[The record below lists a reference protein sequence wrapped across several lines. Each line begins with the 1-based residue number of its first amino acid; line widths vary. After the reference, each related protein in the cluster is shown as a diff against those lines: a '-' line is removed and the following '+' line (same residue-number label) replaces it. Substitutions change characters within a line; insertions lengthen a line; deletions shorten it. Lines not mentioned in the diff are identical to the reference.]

1 MDQTT
6 ENQKGFIAWF
16 ANNSVAANLLMIMIV
31 VAGLMT
37 AFTIKKR
44 MFPDFAVNTVQVEV
58 IYPGAGP
65 EDVEQGVLVKLEE
78 SLRDISGI
86 KKVVSITWEGYG
98 RLRVELESGYEID
111 QLYDDVKTAVE
122 GVTNLPTEAEE
133 PTVTKLEQ
141 NEQVLY
147 ISLYGD
153 MDRIS
158 LQRMAQTLQDELL
171 TLPDVLSTNLLGES
185 DLEISILVSENKL
198 RQYGL
203 TFDEVARAL
212 RASSIDVA
220 GGSIKTDDGD
230 IAVKTRGQAYKGFD
244 FYDFEIRTNPDGSRL
259 LLSDIATIHDGFE
272 ETQGLVRFNGKTAVA
287 IEIVSETEQNDIR
300 TSKAVRA
307 YLDERKASL
316 PQGME
321 VKIWGDIS
329 HYLQGRMDMMMENMF
344 YGAILVFLL
353 LSLFLRIRVAV
364 WVIVGIP
371 VCFLGAIWLMP
382 NGFMP
387 VSINMLSLFAFIL
400 VLGIVVDDAIIIGES
415 VYTQISRHGH
425 TPENVVAGVKRV
437 VVPATF
443 GVLTTM
449 AVFIPLLM
457 IEGSGEPFF
466 TAISLVVIFCLVFSL
481 VESKMI
487 LPAHLAHMKKLEQG
501 TAKKGFFTRVQ
512 DRFAQWLERFVERRY
527 LPLISS
533 AVRNRYVTISVFMG
547 LMVVLVGVIQSPL
560 IRFSFFPEVPS
571 EFIRVELEMN
581 AGSSIA
587 ERDSALTRIE
597 QSMFKVDKTYRDSH
611 PDESGLFDGMMLW
624 SQGDTTGI
632 VFVELTKNETRTIGP
647 KETADLWREE
657 TGEILGVKQLTFSSG
672 QNAGGS
678 KPVYFRLTGSDSEQL
693 DQAAAALEKH
703 LNSYEGLFDVENSA
717 DASADEVVIDILP
730 SAQALG
736 LSLADLGN
744 QVRQG
749 FYGEEVQKIQRGR
762 EEVKVILRYPPDER
776 NDLTDLEKVRIRTAD
791 GNEVPFYQVA
801 SVEQGEGASFIR
813 RTDGKR
819 SLAVSAD
826 LDKETLD
833 TQTVVDDVIENFAPE
848 LKARYPEV
856 DIVLGG
862 ATKEEMDSLQQLL
875 VLTTMAMLLVYALI
889 AIPLKSYLQPMIIMG
904 IIPFGLVG
912 AVIGHLILDLQLSM
926 MSIFG
931 LIALAGV
938 LVNDSLI
945 LVDFINK
952 GRDQGMSLYHA
963 AIHAGKERFRA
974 IILTSLTT
982 FLGLVPITLE
992 QSLQAQFV
1000 IPMAVSL
1007 GFGILFATAITLIL
1021 TPALYLVIE
1030 DIKSFLRWVWTG
1042 QRRPD
1047 MEIGKFSEPTYEP
1060 RREVETTT

>member
-16 ANNSVAANLLMIMIV
+16 ANNPVAANLLMILIV

-44 MFPDFAVNTVQVEV
+44 MFPDFAVNNVQIEV
-58 IYPGAGP
+58 VYPGAGP
-65 EDVEQGVLVKLEE
+65 EDIEQSVLLKLEE
-78 SLRDISGI
+78 SLRDVTGI

-98 RLRVELESGYEID
+98 RLRVELESGYDID
-111 QLYDDVKTAVE
+111 QLYDDVKTAIE
-122 GVTNLPTEAEE
+122 SVTNLPSEAEE

-141 NEQVLY
+141 NEQVLF

-153 MDRIS
+153 IDRLS
-158 LQRMAQTLQDELL
+158 LQRTAQTLQDELL
-171 TLPDVLSTNLLGES
+171 TLPDVLKTNILGES
-185 DLEISILVSENKL
+185 DLEISILVSERKL
-198 RQYGL
+198 REYGL

-212 RASSIDVA
+212 RVSSIDVA

-244 FYDFEIRTNPDGSRL
+244 FYDFEIRTNADGSRL

-272 ETQGLVRFNGKTAVA
+272 ESEGLVRFNGKTAVA
-287 IEIVSETEQNDIR
+287 IEIVSETEQNDIK
-300 TSKAVRA
+300 TAKAVKA
-307 YLDERKASL
+307 FLEERRGSL
-316 PQGME
+316 PQGMD
-321 VKIWGDIS
+321 VKVWGDAS
-329 HYLQGRMDMMMENMF
+329 YYLQGRMDMMMENML

-353 LSLFLRIRVAV
+353 LSLFLRIRVAL
-364 WVIVGIP
+364 WVIIGIP

-425 TPENVVAGVKRV
+425 TTENVVAGVKRV

-466 TAISLVVIFCLVFSL
+466 TAISLVVIFCLIFSL

-501 TAKKGFFTRVQ
+501 GKNKGIVTRIQ
-512 DRFAQWLERFVERRY
+512 DSFANWLERFIERRY
-527 LPLISS
+527 QPLIAK
-533 AVRNRYVTISVFMG
+533 AVRNRYVTVSIFVG
-547 LMVVLVGVIQSPL
+547 LMVILIGVIQSPL
-560 IRFSFFPEVPS
+560 IRFAFFPDVPS
-571 EFIRVELEMN
+571 EFIRVNMEMN

-587 ERDSALTRIE
+587 ERNAGLSRIE
-597 QSMFKVDKTYRDSH
+597 QSLFKVDEEFRDKH
-611 PDESGLFDGMMLW
+611 PEEGGLFDGMMVW
-624 SQGDTTGI
+624 SQGDTSGV
-632 VFVELTKNETRTIGP
+632 VFVELTKNETRTLGP
-647 KETADLWREE
+647 KEVAQRWRDE
-657 TGEILGVKQLTFSSG
+657 TGEIVGVKQLNFSAG
-672 QNAGGS
+672 QHAGGS
-678 KPVYFRLTGSDSEQL
+678 KPVYFRLSGADSDQL
-693 DQAAAALEKH
+693 DQAAKALEKH
-703 LNSYEGLFDVENSA
+703 LNSYEGLFDVENTA
-717 DASADEVVIDILP
+717 DASADEVIVDILP

-736 LSLADLGN
+736 LSLADLGH

-762 EEVKVILRYPPDER
+762 EEVKVILRYPREER

-801 SVEQGEGASFIR
+801 SVTEGEGASFIR

-826 LDKETLD
+826 LDTEQLD
-833 TQTVVDDVIENFAPE
+833 TRTVVKDVMDNFTPG
-848 LKARYPEV
+848 LKSRYPEV
-856 DIVLGG
+856 NIELGGSTEEEMQSMEQLIVL
-862 ATKEEMDSLQQLL
+862 TI
-875 VLTTMAMLLVYALI
+875 MALMLVYALI

-912 AVIGHLILDLQLSM
+912 AVIGHLILNLQLSM

-963 AIHAGKERFRA
+963 AVDAGKERFRA

-1007 GFGILFATAITLIL
+1007 GFGILFATAITLVL

-1030 DIKSFLRWVWTG
+1030 DIKSGCRWLWTG
-1042 QRRPD
+1042 QKMPDLEVANVSGQSYERRQEAD
-1047 MEIGKFSEPTYEP
+1047 
-1060 RREVETTT
+1060 TTV